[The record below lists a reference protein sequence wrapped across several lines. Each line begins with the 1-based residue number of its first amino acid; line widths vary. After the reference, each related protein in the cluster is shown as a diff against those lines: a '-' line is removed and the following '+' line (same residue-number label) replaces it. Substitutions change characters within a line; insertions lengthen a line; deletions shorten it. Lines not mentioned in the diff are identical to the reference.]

1 MAVLKVNINGEV
13 LELEGKKVSA
23 DEFRTQNWAIKL
35 CQKDNKQ
42 LCKFTEPIPFDTYIK
57 KGYLLSD
64 SENSFIDELIAV
76 LAIEGEERE
85 TIVRESLYKY
95 WITHPELV
103 RKYSFE
109 DFLDAYMRDEL
120 EIDLS
125 DYVADVEFADT
136 LLWLMCKCFSMPMF
150 RLMYLK
156 WLERV
161 VNFCKSVTEK
171 EFECW
176 IEE

>member
-85 TIVRESLYKY
+85 TIVRESLYKH

-120 EIDLS
+120 EIDLMVNVQVFQIRFK
-125 DYVADVEFADT
+125 YVT
-136 LLWLMCKCFSMPMF
+136 TIMWLM
-150 RLMYLK
+150 

>member
-1 MAVLKVNINGEV
+1 MAVLRVNINGEV
-13 LELEGKKVSA
+13 LELEGKRVSA
-23 DEFRTQNWAIKL
+23 DEFRTQNWTIKL
-35 CQKDNKQ
+35 YQKDNKQ

-64 SENSFIDELIAV
+64 SENSFIDELTEV

-85 TIVRESLYKY
+85 AIVRESLYKY

-109 DFLDAYMRDEL
+109 DFLDAYTRDEL
-120 EIDLS
+120 EVDLS
-125 DYVADVEFADT
+125 DYVTDMVNVQ
-136 LLWLMCKCFSMPMF
+136 
-150 RLMYLK
+150 

-161 VNFCKSVTEK
+161 VNFCESVTEK